1 MSLAVAVD
9 SVRFSPAFATP
20 PPTVLIAED
29 EKKQRWTLIQ
39 QLDALGIVPLTASGG
54 YEAIR
59 IAAEE
64 RPELILLDGLLPEM
78 HGFEV
83 ARFIR
88 QLDREYRPHIAIM
101 TAIYKHVRYQNEA
114 RLKYGI
120 DEYLIKPLQPASLA
134 SLVERVKERP

>member
-1 MSLAVAVD
+1 MSLALAVD
-9 SVRFSPAFATP
+9 SARFSPVLAGP
-20 PPTVLIAED
+20 PPSVLIAED
-29 EKKQRWTLIQ
+29 EKKQRWALIE

-59 IAAEE
+59 LAAAE
-64 RPELILLDGLLPEM
+64 RPELILLDGLLPEL

-88 QLDREYRPHIAIM
+88 QLDGGYRPHIVIM
-101 TAIYKHVRYQNEA
+101 TAIYKNIRYQNEA

-120 DEYLIKPLQPASLA
+120 DDYVIKPLAPESLA
-134 SLVERVKERP
+134 ALVQRVKERP

>member
-9 SVRFSPAFATP
+9 SVRFSPAFAAP
-20 PPTVLIAED
+20 QPSVLIAED